1 MRITVTA
8 FDAFGGLPGNSSEV
22 AALELARGGSGWAP
36 GVLDVLVL
44 PTAYGQADQSL
55 RGLLRSNAPD
65 LLLMTGMASGAQAV
79 CIETR
84 ARNLDACPESD
95 NAGEVR
101 LADQVRRDGPEFH
114 SAAID
119 VLALYRG
126 LRARGIPALISDDAG
141 GFVCNH
147 AFYVACHEIER
158 AGLPTQ
164 CGFLHLPSIAAD
176 GWTAS
181 ALAHALRVCIS
192 VLCPAEGS
200 SPPRPLREC
209 PRAGGC
215 PGAIGGRRLRCRRID
230 WTRLGFRRLVMGWAW
245 SERRDPPGR
254 RASKGTNAW

>member
-8 FDAFGGLPGNSSEV
+8 FDAFGGLPSNSSEV

-55 RGLLRSNAPD
+55 RGLLHSNAPD
-65 LLLMTGMASGAQAV
+65 LLLMTGMASGSQAV
-79 CIETR
+79 RIETR

-95 NAGEVR
+95 NAGELR
-101 LADQVRRDGPEFH
+101 LAHQVRRDGPEFH

-126 LRARGIPALISDDAG
+126 LRARGIPAFLSDDAG

-164 CGFLHLPSIAAD
+164 CGFLHLPSIGENVTEGPGAA
-176 GWTAS
+176 GSWTAS
-181 ALAHALRVCIS
+181 ALAHTLRVCIS
-192 VLCPAEGS
+192 VLCLAEGS
-200 SPPRPLREC
+200 SAPSAPRP
-209 PRAGGC
+209 GG
-215 PGAIGGRRLRCRRID
+215 PGGA
-230 WTRLGFRRLVMGWAW
+230 TFR
-245 SERRDPPGR
+245 SE
-254 RASKGTNAW
+254 